1 MKTLRN
7 LITLVVIISFLI
19 GCAPSEAAIQKAIY
33 QTQTANPPAT
43 QTPTPL
49 PTNTPLPTSTP
60 TPEPTATPTITPTPD
75 IRIIDT
81 DPQKLLCTNK
91 ELPEEGKYYI
101 PNYTWMSINT
111 NAEVISG
118 RTIEKGRDYVN
129 KTGRVTGWWVGR
141 ARGTSTAQL
150 PEELTCGVYMFKTAE
165 GALLALN
172 EYNQV
177 ESQDSTG
184 NWKYLKVELNLPY
197 PYVVESNQV
206 LNSSGNKTTMIEM
219 EVVYRNM
226 LLTVVGYASREED
239 VPLDVLE
246 NILLKM
252 IANLDLIPLV
262 DPADAVIA
270 K

>member
-1 MKTLRN
+1 
-7 LITLVVIISFLI
+7 
-19 GCAPSEAAIQKAIY
+19 
-33 QTQTANPPAT
+33 
-43 QTPTPL
+43 
-49 PTNTPLPTSTP
+49 
-60 TPEPTATPTITPTPD
+60 
-75 IRIIDT
+75 
-81 DPQKLLCTNK
+81 
-91 ELPEEGKYYI
+91 
-101 PNYTWMSINT
+101 
-111 NAEVISG
+111 
-118 RTIEKGRDYVN
+118 
-129 KTGRVTGWWVGR
+129 
-141 ARGTSTAQL
+141 
-150 PEELTCGVYMFKTAE
+150 
-165 GALLALN
+165 LLALN